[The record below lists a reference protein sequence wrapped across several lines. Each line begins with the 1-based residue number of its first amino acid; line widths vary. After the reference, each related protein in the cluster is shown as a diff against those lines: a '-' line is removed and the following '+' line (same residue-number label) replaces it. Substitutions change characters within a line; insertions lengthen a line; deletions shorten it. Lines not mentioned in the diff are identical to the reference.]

1 MNKRLINS
9 VVIPALAGLIL
20 GGCGTIEKAR
30 EASRVDYKSVEKG
43 RSLEM
48 PPDLTQAPADNA
60 LGIPKGSAASM
71 ADYERSGGVDVGAQ
85 RTAAVNAGVLPQ
97 PDNVRMER
105 AGNERWLVVKAEP
118 QAVWAR
124 LKQFWATRGLNLVKE
139 NPATGIMETD
149 WAEHR
154 PNVKL
159 GGIRG
164 FLKKHIGGNY
174 IAGLRDKFRVRIE
187 PGREPGTTE
196 IYLAHSGMVERSSS
210 DNSEVRT
217 TYWEMRP
224 SDPDLEAEMLRLIMV
239 DLGAPEDKAKQVAG
253 SDVPTAPKA
262 RLLSDGSA
270 PKLVLDSRF
279 DNAWRQVG
287 IVLDRVGFAVQDRN
301 REQGVYYVRYD
312 DPAKSGGNKGF
323 FKKVFGGK
331 KKAANNVFQV
341 KLADHGETTS
351 VIVLTESGAAETSGT
366 GEKILKLLLEQL
378 Q

>member
-1 MNKRLINS
+1 MNKRLIDS
-9 VVIPALAGLIL
+9 LVIPALASLLL
-20 GGCGTIEKAR
+20 GGCGAIEKAR

-43 RSLEM
+43 RPLEV
-48 PPDLTQAPADNA
+48 PPDLTQAPSENA
-60 LGIPKGSAASM
+60 LGVPKGSAASM
-71 ADYERSGGVDVGAQ
+71 ADYERTGGVDVGAQ

-97 PDNVRMER
+97 PDNVRLER

-124 LKQFWATRGLNLVKE
+124 LKQFWASRGLNLVKE
-139 NPATGIMETD
+139 NAATGIMETD

-154 PNVKL
+154 PDIEL

-164 FLKKHIGGNY
+164 FLKKHIGGHY
-174 IAGLRDKFRVRIE
+174 VAGVRDKFRVRIE

-196 IYLAHSGMVERSSS
+196 VYLAHSGMVERSSS

-239 DLGAPEDKAKQVAG
+239 DLGAPGDKAKQVVADG
-253 SDVPTAPKA
+253 AKSAPKA
-262 RLLSDGSA
+262 
-270 PKLVLDSRF
+270 KLVSANGAQKLLLDGDF
-279 DNAWRQVG
+279 ANAWRQVG

-312 DPAKSGGNKGF
+312 DPAKSGGKKGF
-323 FKKVFGGK
+323 FKKMFGGK
-331 KKAANNVFQV
+331 KQTDNNVYQV
-341 KLADHGETTS
+341 KLADSGDTTA
-351 VIVLTESGAAETSGT
+351 VTVLTETGDAETSGT
-366 GEKILKLLLEQL
+366 GEKILRLLLEQL